1 MEPESSEGSASGS
14 SSSEE
19 EITEFEVNPLQQYS
33 EYVDSVESAPARG
46 RGRPRIPDQWSQVLS
61 LDGEHAPRIKE
72 YLISTDLLYVK
83 GIRPVPPTRREKEW
97 APIFFSK
104 IFIKEHPK
112 PTLEHFKLS
121 ANKLKALGV
130 QVTRLRQQIR
140 ASVERDQIHQAVDQE
155 TSLKEVQSL
164 ATR

>member
-1 MEPESSEGSASGS
+1 MEPESSNSDDQEL
-14 SSSEE
+14 
-19 EITEFEVNPLQQYS
+19 TEFEVNPLQQYS
-33 EYVDSVESAPARG
+33 EHVESVESAPARG
-46 RGRPRIPDQWSQVLS
+46 RGRPSIPDQWSQVLS
-61 LDGEHAPRIKE
+61 LDGEHAPRIKG

-83 GIRPVPPTRREKEW
+83 GIPAVAPTRREKEW

-104 IFIKEHPK
+104 IFIKEHPEI
-112 PTLEHFKLS
+112 TLEHFKLS